1 MRAHGLLER
10 VRTETDAA
18 LAGYVRTPELLTPGL
33 GERAGV
39 LGAVALAQRAL
50 SERGVQ

>member
-1 MRAHGLLER
+1 VPGLLER
-10 VRTETDAA
+10 VRTETAAA
-18 LAGYVRTPELLTPGL
+18 LAGYVPAPELLAPGL

-39 LGAVALAQRAL
+39 LGAVALAHRAL